1 MTRSIG
7 VWSICGVWLGALAV
21 ALWLAAGSMSMV
33 AWMAAALVGL
43 VPPLV
48 LRMMAQAPSRTIAQV
63 INDVEGR
70 AR

>member
-1 MTRSIG
+1 MTRSIS
-7 VWSICGVWLGALAV
+7 VWSICGVWLAALAI
-21 ALWLAAGSMSMV
+21 ALWLAAGSMSIV
-33 AWMAAALVGL
+33 AWMAAAFIGL

-63 INDVEGR
+63 IHDVEGR